1 MTFFCDQLGS
11 ARGSPPR
18 SSPLFV
24 YKGVCRQSESQKYPF
39 QIKLFSNYFYSIPG
53 IIRYCIKEKAK
64 KKALQE
70 DYDKWN
76 EVKNL

>member
-1 MTFFCDQLGS
+1 MISLVVLEG
-11 ARGSPPR
+11 ARQEAPYSLYIR
-18 SSPLFV
+18 VSVDKANHKNTHF
-24 YKGVCRQSESQKYPF
+24 K
-39 QIKLFSNYFYSIPG
+39 SNYSVIIFYSIPG